1 MIPAAALLCGCALR
15 HRPAV
20 PEPARVPARDS
31 LFQVDQRRGEAV
43 AAQGMVDGTLSVLAP
58 NVVFFARG
66 ATVYGR
72 TECEWA
78 AGRGGGPP

>member
-1 MIPAAALLCGCALR
+1 
-15 HRPAV
+15 
-20 PEPARVPARDS
+20 
-31 LFQVDQRRGEAV
+31 
-43 AAQGMVDGTLSVLAP
+43 MVDGTLSVLAP